1 MHTHTHRKTKL
12 SLPAHT
18 LTRAALRQSAEIT
31 AHMRQPAPVL
41 LIENATTTALRAQ
54 LSAARAEIT
63 QLKSASLERV
73 LREQRVQAITR
84 RVVDNRSAYAAKL
97 GLRTPPQVV
106 ITSRQ
111 VITADTW
118 QAPQP
123 EA

>member
-1 MHTHTHRKTKL
+1 MHTHTTRKTKL
-12 SLPAHT
+12 SLPAHA
-18 LTRAALRQSAEIT
+18 LTRVALRQSAEIT
-31 AHMRQPAPVL
+31 AHMRQPAQVL

-54 LSAARAEIT
+54 LTAARAEIT
-63 QLKSASLERV
+63 QLKAAALERV

-84 RVVDNRSAYAAKL
+84 RVVDNRSAYAQKL

-118 QAPQP
+118 QAPAQD
-123 EA
+123 A